1 MGSRRVIQWACCL
14 MILQGVISKFGAVF
28 IIIPE
33 PIVGGIF
40 CVMFGMICAFG
51 ERKFILFIV
60 NVSFEDKNILRSIP
74 CICKRDKT
82 DFVKKMLNLFK
93 FK

>member
-1 MGSRRVIQWACCL
+1 
-14 MILQGVISKFGAVF
+14 MILQGLISKFGAVF

-51 ERKFILFIV
+51 VVKAKILSLPSDTKNDSTTTLVFQ
-60 NVSFEDKNILRSIP
+60 VSPRCS
-74 CICKRDKT
+74 T
-82 DFVKKMLNLFK
+82 
-93 FK
+93 

>member
-1 MGSRRVIQWACCL
+1 MLAGVTKVGSRRVIQWASGL
-14 MILQGVISKFGAVF
+14 MILQGLISKFGAVF

-51 ERKFILFIV
+51 VVKEKQ
-60 NVSFEDKNILRSIP
+60 NKEHIP
-74 CICKRDKT
+74 LLKTLCIITLKIFT
-82 DFVKKMLNLFK
+82 VF
-93 FK
+93 